1 MENKSERVLLAA
13 ALIICALLIG
23 YNLFYSSELKEPVIV
38 ITQETLE
45 EEEEESPEASDLI
58 DINHATKE
66 ELCQLTGIGEVLA
79 QRIIDYR
86 TEYGSFTRPEDLKNV
101 KGIGEKVFERL
112 KEEITLS

>member
-1 MENKSERVLLAA
+1 MENKSERVLLAT
-13 ALIICALLIG
+13 ALVICALLIG
-23 YNLFYSSELKEPVIV
+23 YNLFYSSELREPVII
-38 ITQETLE
+38 ITQETLGE
-45 EEEEESPEASDLI
+45 EENSPEVSDLI
-58 DINHATKE
+58 DINHANKE

-86 TEYGSFTRPEDLKNV
+86 TEYGSFAQPEDLKNV